1 MPVYQDVH
9 LLCCNGSSVSK
20 ASLVLRFRSEAAARP
35 QTRMRTTTFSQAA
48 EALSPR
54 RTTQADWLARST
66 TTFSVVGDDF
76 VSSRSSP
83 RALGCLPK
91 GGSSHVPSLLLTAE
105 AFLRSGRIPG
115 PTNVAKYHYERPHV
129 DSDPPPP
136 PGSIASARGEYAPL
150 KLEQADLS
158 AIRKKQAAEL
168 ARIKAEEEDADK
180 WYDAYLV
187 RKAQTEEQQRQRA
200 IEEKMAAERAAVER
214 EAKRREASNKLDK
227 ELKERRA
234 RLAAEREAVD
244 KALIQQKVELDRMK
258 DEAKKSAR
266 RGGK

>member
-1 MPVYQDVH
+1 
-9 LLCCNGSSVSK
+9 
-20 ASLVLRFRSEAAARP
+20 
-35 QTRMRTTTFSQAA
+35 MRTTTFGQAA

-66 TTFSVVGDDF
+66 TTFSVVGDDL
-76 VSSRSSP
+76 SSRSSP

-115 PTNVAKYHYERPHV
+115 PANVAKYHYERPHV

-136 PGSIASARGEYAPL
+136 PGSIASARGEYAP
-150 KLEQADLS
+150 
-158 AIRKKQAAEL
+158 
-168 ARIKAEEEDADK
+168 
-180 WYDAYLV
+180 
-187 RKAQTEEQQRQRA
+187 
-200 IEEKMAAERAAVER
+200 
-214 EAKRREASNKLDK
+214 SNKLDK

-258 DEAKKSAR
+258 QEADEAKKSAR
-266 RGGK
+266 RGVSKSESTR

>member
-1 MPVYQDVH
+1 MFILTTTVALFIVT
-9 LLCCNGSSVSK
+9 VSK
-20 ASLVLRFRSEAAARP
+20 MRFRSETAAG
-35 QTRMRTTTFSQAA
+35 QTRMRTTTFGQAA

-66 TTFSVVGDDF
+66 TTFSVVGDDL
-76 VSSRSSP
+76 SSRSSP

-115 PTNVAKYHYERPHV
+115 PANVAKYHYERPHV

-136 PGSIASARGEYAPL
+136 PGSIASARGEHAPL

-168 ARIKAEEEDADK
+168 ARIKA
-180 WYDAYLV
+180 
-187 RKAQTEEQQRQRA
+187 A
-200 IEEKMAAERAAVER
+200 IDGGAG
-214 EAKRREASNKLDK
+214 
-227 ELKERRA
+227 RA
-234 RLAAEREAVD
+234 RCTT
-244 KALIQQKVELDRMK
+244 I
-258 DEAKKSAR
+258 
-266 RGGK
+266 